1 MPICSKNDQ
10 QPSNLKASEYVVLKL
25 MKLYLNKGR
34 NVKYDIFFTSISNMG
49 LERTAN

>member
-25 MKLYLNKGR
+25 MNPYLNKGR
-34 NVKYDIFFTSISNMG
+34 NVEYYNFFTSISNMG
-49 LERTAN
+49 LGRTAN